1 MARTWQ
7 LQEAKNRFSEVVD
20 KALDEG
26 PQVVTRRGVPEVV
39 VISISQFRKLSRPRS
54 SLVEFFARSPL
65 RGVKLDLARDRDIGR
80 PVDLEVPP

>member
-1 MARTWQ
+1 MPRTWQ

-26 PQVVTRRGVPEVV
+26 PQVVTRHGVAEVV
-39 VISISQFRKLSRPRS
+39 VISIAQFRKLSRRRG

-65 RGVKLDLARDRDIGR
+65 RDVKLDLARDKDAGR